1 MSGPTYGLPMVDEL
15 LTRLPDIDLVV
26 PTRRAHSTFL
36 NSPKSLS
43 VRFTPEKRNT
53 R

>member
-1 MSGPTYGLPMVDEL
+1 MVDEL
-15 LTRLPDIDLVV
+15 LTRLPDIDVVV
-26 PTRRAHSTFL
+26 PTQRAHSTFL
-36 NSPKSLS
+36 NRPKSLS

>member
-15 LTRLPDIDLVV
+15 LTRLPNIDVV
-26 PTRRAHSTFL
+26 VLTRRAHSTFL

-43 VRFTPEKRNT
+43 VRFTPENRNT

>member
-1 MSGPTYGLPMVDEL
+1 MVDEL
-15 LTRLPDIDLVV
+15 LTRLPNIDVV
-26 PTRRAHSTFL
+26 VLTRRAHSTFL

>member
-1 MSGPTYGLPMVDEL
+1 MVDEL
-15 LTRLPDIDLVV
+15 LTRLLDIDVVV

-43 VRFTPEKRNT
+43 VGFTPEKRST